1 MRIRIAKPGDASAI
15 AGIYAPFVTDSVV
28 SFETDPPTTG
38 EMAQRI
44 DKTLRTHPWLVAVTD
59 RQILGY
65 AYAGTFRTRA
75 AYRWSCEVS
84 AYVGEGARRTGVGRA
99 LYTRLLQVLREQ
111 NFATALAGIT
121 LPNAPSVAF
130 HESFGFSPVGI
141 FRGVG
146 FKFDAWHD
154 VGWYG
159 MALGDFGSSPAEP
172 IPFSAF
178 DQDESWPLGADEPP
192 PAPNA
197 D

>member
-1 MRIRIAKPGDASAI
+1 MQIRIAKPQDASAI
-15 AGIYAPFVTDSVV
+15 ADIYAPFVTDSII
-28 SFETDPPTTG
+28 SFETDPPTAA

-44 DKTLRTHPWLVAVTD
+44 EKTLRYHPWLVAVGD
-59 RQILGY
+59 GQILGY
-65 AYAGTFRTRA
+65 AYGGAFRTRA

-84 AYVGEGARRTGVGRA
+84 AYVSGSAQRLGIGKA
-99 LYTRLLQVLREQ
+99 LYARLLQVLREQ

-130 HESFGFSPVGI
+130 HESFGFEPVGI

-146 FKFDAWHD
+146 QKFDAWHD

-159 MALGDFGSSPAEP
+159 MALGEFGPSPAEP

-178 DQDESWPLGADEPP
+178 DQDESWTVETNVTT
-192 PAPNA
+192 PNA